1 MPMCESGKILK
12 DLGHIFR
19 SPFEVWA
26 GWDDSLRFNEMLG
39 ICCLIWLGTLD
50 GPRQALTTTS

>member
-50 GPRQALTTTS
+50 GPRVRP